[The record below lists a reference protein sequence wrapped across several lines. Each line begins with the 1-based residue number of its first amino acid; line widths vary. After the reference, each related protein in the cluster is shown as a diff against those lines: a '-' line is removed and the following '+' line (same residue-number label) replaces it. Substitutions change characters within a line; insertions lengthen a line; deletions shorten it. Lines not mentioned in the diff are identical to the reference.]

1 MHNGDVSTRESALP
15 WVSAH
20 GDDSNTHINS
30 RVFVSTSPAVFPS
43 QPEHRWVGRP
53 TDCVGPAWLSH
64 HSCWHPTQRRKSL
77 MEPGEF
83 PSKWNSRPPGED
95 LPQMAQH
102 RVMPG
107 PSSLPVETLLWL
119 SLKKEKQLRL
129 SLSLSPT
136 RVRKGLFPGQ
146 SKAFVHNHPAASLG
160 ILRGLSH
167 SVTKACLCG
176 WVQAE

>member
-1 MHNGDVSTRESALP
+1 MHNGDVALVVSTRESALP

-30 RVFVSTSPAVFPS
+30 WVFASTSPAVFPS

-53 TDCVGPAWLSH
+53 TDRVGPAWLSH
-64 HSCWHPTQRRKSL
+64 HSCWHPTQTRKSL

-83 PSKWNSRPPGED
+83 PSKWNSRPSGD

-102 RVMPG
+102 KVMPG
-107 PSSLPVETLLWL
+107 PSSLPAETLLWL
-119 SLKKEKQLRL
+119 SLKKEKQPRL
-129 SLSLSPT
+129 SFSLSPK

-146 SKAFVHNHPAASLG
+146 SKAFVHDHPAGMPGKLLLWASFE
-160 ILRGLSH
+160 
-167 SVTKACLCG
+167 VCPT
-176 WVQAE
+176 Q